1 MTEENQ
7 LAVMTEEITPQPE
20 LQVANGKGKP
30 PPDAK
35 ALRTEAV
42 GALLSGAYAGASTL
56 KLKPNEV
63 KDLTEPF
70 PDDAIEIRPFDG
82 IIYIS
87 HMLLRERLW
96 KVFGPTEVA
105 EICRERFM
113 RPDSNEIAVDLV
125 LMVRGKFVAEGVGTA
140 KYYPNNAK
148 GSFGDTVESAWSEAL
163 RRCAKKLGV
172 GTAVWRPDY
181 VRRWIA
187 DNAVEKAGKWYRKD
201 DPRIASAPKAKG
213 REYTLTPEKPVSEFQ
228 KMKAVVQAVGEPE
241 TDEST
246 GIPF

>member
-1 MTEENQ
+1 MNDTTELMITEPNTETT
-7 LAVMTEEITPQPE
+7 LAKMPE
-20 LQVANGKGKP
+20 VANGKP
-30 PPDAK
+30 LPDAK

-125 LMVRGKFVAEGVGTA
+125 LMARGKFLAEGVGTA
-140 KYYPNNAK
+140 KYFPNNPK
-148 GSFGDTVESAWSEAL
+148 GSFGDTVEAAWSEAL
-163 RRCAKKLGV
+163 RRCCKKLGV
-172 GTAVWRPDY
+172 GTQVWRPQF
-181 VRRWIA
+181 VREWLA
-187 DNAVEKAGKWYRKD
+187 NNAVQQGGKWIRKD
-201 DPRIASAPKAKG
+201 AAVPQRKTG
-213 REYTLTPEKPVSEFQ
+213 RDYTLKDEKPVSEFA
-228 KMKAVVQAVGEPE
+228 KMKAAVQAVPDEV
-241 TDEST
+241 DES
-246 GIPF
+246 GVPF

>member
-125 LMVRGKFVAEGVGTA
+125 LMARGKFLAEGVGTA

-163 RRCAKKLGV
+163 RRCAKKIGLG
-172 GTAVWRPDY
+172 TQVWRPQF
-181 VRRWIA
+181 VREWLA
-187 DNAVEKAGKWYRKD
+187 NNAVQQGGKWIRKD
-201 DPRIASAPKAKG
+201 AAVTQRKTG
-213 REYTLTPEKPVSEFQ
+213 REYTLKDEKPVSEFA
-228 KMKAVVQAVGEPE
+228 KMKAAVQAVPE
-241 TDEST
+241 TDEE
-246 GIPF
+246 GVPF

>member
-1 MTEENQ
+1 MNETTELIPADQ
-7 LAVMTEEITPQPE
+7 TYPAPIPDP
-20 LQVANGKGKP
+20 QVANNKP

-70 PDDAIEIRPFDG
+70 PDEAVEIRPFDG

-96 KVFGPTEVA
+96 KVFGPTEIS
-105 EICRERFM
+105 EIPRERFM

-125 LMVRGKFVAEGVGTA
+125 LMARGKFIAEAVGTA
-140 KYYPNNAK
+140 KYFPNNPK
-148 GSFGDTVESAWSEAL
+148 GSFGDTVEAAWSEAL
-163 RRCAKKLGV
+163 RRCCKKFGV
-172 GTAVWRPDY
+172 GTQVWRPQF
-181 VRRWIA
+181 VRDWLA
-187 DNAVEKAGKWYRKD
+187 NNAVQYQGKWQRKD
-201 DPRIASAPKAKG
+201 ATPAPSG
-213 REYTLTPEKPVSEFQ
+213 RKTRDYTLKDDKPVSKFQ
-228 KMKAVVQAVGEPE
+228 QMKEAVQAVPE
-241 TDEST
+241 VDDE
-246 GIPF
+246 GVPF